1 MTTVKIAKTITH
13 QAPISDELG
22 AGYSVY
28 QGYNP
33 LIEDYPYYIELKWVK
48 EFKLPQGFRV
58 DKGNDDKLHIFSDDI
73 YPAIL
78 SINTYNDSDKYPFVL
93 YDVSHDEYYRL
104 EQTAD
109 SRLELLKQV
118 GELLHGDKW
127 QRKIAQDL
135 NVNDRT
141 VRHWIAQER
150 EIPLGI
156 VSDLKTILQNHLDKT
171 KSFLDNNF

>member
-22 AGYSVY
+22 VGYSVY
-28 QGYNP
+28 QGYDP
-33 LIEDYPYYIELKWVK
+33 TTEDYPYHVELKWVK

-58 DKGNDDKLHIFSDDI
+58 AKGNDDKLHIFGDSI

-78 SINTYNDSDKYPFVL
+78 SVNTYGDSDKHPFVL
-93 YDVSHDEYYRL
+93 YDVSTDEYHRL
-104 EQTAD
+104 DQTVD
-109 SRLELLKQV
+109 SRLDLLRQV

-135 NVNDRT
+135 NINDRT

-150 EIPLGI
+150 EIPNGI
-156 VSDLKTILQNHLDKT
+156 VNDLKTILQNHLNKT